1 MKQGPL
7 FTIAKRM
14 ETLAIR
20 QFDTVGVMSPANIP
34 YFWKETPSFRGKVEV
49 LPLWGPQTLAQ
60 EGNRQEIRH
69 RFGLPQDRIY
79 ETAGKAASEPLL
91 PENPAASANRR
102 LSILLLKE
110 APPAP
115 SGGPLGN

>member
-1 MKQGPL
+1 MFSQGSSDLMPYAKKL
-7 FTIAKRM
+7 LTAVGAIVAALPNRVAIAGHTSGADSGSDDWK
-14 ETLAIR
+14 LS
-20 QFDTVGVMSPANIP
+20 FDRANAA
-34 YFWKETPSFRGKVEV
+34 RAV
-49 LPLWGPQTLAQ
+49 LQAG
-60 EGNRQEIRH
+60 
-69 RFGLPQDRIY
+69 GLPQDRIY